1 MNDDGVKTQSAI
13 GATDLKAQSDDVTEG
28 IKTQSDESSGS
39 TEVHAD
45 KCSLGVQT
53 NVSADSS
60 NSQANGGADS
70 LNTQSNGN
78 VNSSKAQANGSKD
91 NEKMQKN
98 GSADSLK
105 SSRTGET
112 GKSDAKKAYKE
123 DRAFERWFAFLRF
136 VERFMRIFYPYKRHN
151 AVEKYDVSK
160 AYVLL
165 CNHYSMLDVMY
176 PAAAMKKPVYFMA
189 KKELWENKFLAW
201 FCTKCRCI
209 PVSRDGAAIDVKGI
223 MTAMKYLKSGK
234 NILIYPEGT
243 RNKGDVDMLPF
254 HAGFAAIA
262 IKTRTPIIPIVQSG
276 KPRLFRKS
284 HVFFGAPIEF
294 TEYYGKKL
302 TEADLAEC
310 EKRLRN
316 IMLKMRNDYFEEQA
330 RKKAEKHKK

>member
-1 MNDDGVKTQSAI
+1 
-13 GATDLKAQSDDVTEG
+13 
-28 IKTQSDESSGS
+28 
-39 TEVHAD
+39 
-45 KCSLGVQT
+45 
-53 NVSADSS
+53 
-60 NSQANGGADS
+60 
-70 LNTQSNGN
+70 
-78 VNSSKAQANGSKD
+78 
-91 NEKMQKN
+91 
-98 GSADSLK
+98 
-105 SSRTGET
+105 
-112 GKSDAKKAYKE
+112 
-123 DRAFERWFAFLRF
+123 
-136 VERFMRIFYPYKRHN
+136 MRIFYPYKRHN

-209 PVSRDGAAIDVKGI
+209 PVSRDGAAMDVKGI

-310 EKRLRN
+310 ETRLRN
-316 IMLKMRNDYFEEQA
+316 IMLKMRSDYFEEQA
-330 RKKAEKHKK
+330 RKKAEKHRK

>member
-1 MNDDGVKTQSAI
+1 
-13 GATDLKAQSDDVTEG
+13 
-28 IKTQSDESSGS
+28 
-39 TEVHAD
+39 
-45 KCSLGVQT
+45 
-53 NVSADSS
+53 
-60 NSQANGGADS
+60 
-70 LNTQSNGN
+70 
-78 VNSSKAQANGSKD
+78 
-91 NEKMQKN
+91 
-98 GSADSLK
+98 
-105 SSRTGET
+105 
-112 GKSDAKKAYKE
+112 
-123 DRAFERWFAFLRF
+123 
-136 VERFMRIFYPYKRHN
+136 MRIFYPYKRHN

-209 PVSRDGAAIDVKGI
+209 PVSRDGAAMDVKGI

-310 EKRLRN
+310 ETRLRD
-316 IMLKMRNDYFEEQA
+316 IMLKMRSDYFEEQA